1 MYIYTYTY
9 IYNIYIYIYIYIHI
23 PLCGN
28 KRIFQFLYLICF
40 LLFGSNHDC
49 DHDFDHFL
57 FT

>member
-9 IYNIYIYIYIYIHI
+9 IYNIYIYIYIHI